1 MAEVRDFLAEGVGQQ
16 VVFPRLA
23 VLGDAGLEL
32 AGAGGDD
39 QHATVGLERR
49 ELEII

>member
-32 AGAGGDD
+32 TSTSRND
-39 QHATVGLERR
+39 QDTAIGLNQ
-49 ELEII
+49 ISD